1 MAELKKL
8 LKERGLSTTGNK
20 SNLLE
25 RLSNAGDSKQI
36 FVVVTGVRDYLVQI
50 N

>member
-25 RLSNAGDSKQI
+25 RLSNTGDSEWS
-36 FVVVTGVRDYLVQI
+36 FVLFIMIHVVLSM
-50 N
+50 

>member
-8 LKERGLSTTGNK
+8 LKERGLSTSGNK

-25 RLSNAGDSKQI
+25 RLSNAGDSE
-36 FVVVTGVRDYLVQI
+36 
-50 N
+50 